1 MCDTFD
7 ATVFSDVS
15 NELAEE
21 LMKEFEIEDHGYQY
35 LYNGDTGERI
45 KSKIFICPTFYYRL

>member
-21 LMKEFEIEDHGYQY
+21 LMKEFEIEDHGY
-35 LYNGDTGERI
+35 
-45 KSKIFICPTFYYRL
+45 